1 MSTCRSARAGVTAFI
16 ATLLLAIVAAPLHAQ
31 TYQGV
36 IRGLVRD
43 AQGVIPGAEVVIVN
57 EETSAA
63 RTVMTNEV
71 GEYAFPSVLPGTY
84 TIRATLAGF
93 KTEERK
99 GLKLAT
105 QQQIVQDF
113 TLEIGTLSEQVT
125 VTAEVPI
132 VERSNANAATV
143 MSSEQISALPIFGR
157 NTFYSSIS
165 TPGVIQSGDPQFVR
179 YQDQSG
185 ASSISMGGGP
195 RRGNAYLLE
204 GVSITDFV
212 NRPSWVPST
221 EAIEDMRV
229 QVKTYDAE
237 MGRAAGGVFNV
248 TARSGSNQFHGS
260 GLYVS
265 KPGWST
271 GNLFFADR
279 AGTPKPPQYYYGWAG
294 SVGGPVMKDKTFFW
308 FSTDDYKQRSTRNNV
323 LTVPTALERTGDFSQ
338 SGITIYDPLTTRAN
352 PSGTGFIRDP
362 FPGNVIPLN
371 RISPIALQYLNGVP
385 MPQTGRSYTASAT
398 LDDGPQNQETFKVD
412 QRWSAKWTTTGMY
425 GHQKTKEPSSAFFGP
440 LGTIPV
446 DPGGG
451 ILYRNIHFVSANNIF
466 IPNNTTTVA
475 VRYGYNTFKD
485 NGGNFA
491 SFDPSTLG
499 YPTDLTSLLSA
510 NAFPAVSMSGYQ
522 GLGHGSASATTHVGQ
537 TANVTVSKFMGSH
550 SIKMG
555 GDYRRISA
563 ETAPP
568 NTMSFA
574 FTTAYTQGPNPN
586 TASAAAGDAFASLL
600 LGYPAT
606 GEFNTTTS
614 GLYYLDYY
622 SGYVQDDW
630 RTGAKLTLN
639 FGLRYE
645 YEPGIAARDNAF
657 TVGFDRNAL
666 FPVQV
671 PGMQLTG
678 GLMYA
683 GVDGYPTRQGQPL
696 NGFAPRGGFA
706 YSMTDKTVLR
716 GGYGFFWVPTVA
728 AGTGEA
734 AIGSRGY
741 SAATTMLTSVDGG
754 LTPFNTLSNP
764 FPTGTTP
771 PQGNS
776 LGLLTGAGGDI
787 DFVSQDSKP
796 GYVQQYSVDF
806 QRELPGNMVASIGY
820 QGSRS
825 ERLSMGGTSD
835 ATVNINQIDPQYQSL
850 GTALQQTVPNPFF
863 GIAELGNL
871 SKSATITRGQLLRP
885 YPQFGNIL
893 MHRVNEAKARY
904 NAMVTRWQKRMS
916 NGYSVD
922 VNYTWSRLN
931 DNQWGESNSFSNR
944 QGSAINNYDIDEYG
958 VSLLD
963 VAHRVNFS
971 ATFQLPFGEG
981 KKWVNNGGIS
991 EALLGGWQVTTTGR
1005 YQTGFPVNISQS
1017 SNNSGLLGS
1026 NQRPNLVDGVD
1037 VMTTGSQVDR
1047 AINGWINPAA
1057 FTAAPAFTFGN
1068 VPRTNPNWRG
1078 PGQRET
1084 SLAIQKQQR
1093 FSGNK
1098 TLSFRVDIL
1107 NVFNDPLFNG
1117 PVSTFGTSTFGTITS
1132 VGGFARSMQFQIRL
1146 GF

>member
-57 EETSAA
+57 DETSAA

-113 TLEIGTLSEQVT
+113 TLEVGTLSEQVT

-385 MPQTGRSYTASAT
+385 MPQTGRS
-398 LDDGPQNQETFKVD
+398 
-412 QRWSAKWTTTGMY
+412 WS
-425 GHQKTKEPSSAFFGP
+425 S
-440 LGTIPV
+440 
-446 DPGGG
+446 
-451 ILYRNIHFVSANNIF
+451 
-466 IPNNTTTVA
+466 
-475 VRYGYNTFKD
+475 
-485 NGGNFA
+485 
-491 SFDPSTLG
+491 
-499 YPTDLTSLLSA
+499 
-510 NAFPAVSMSGYQ
+510 
-522 GLGHGSASATTHVGQ
+522 
-537 TANVTVSKFMGSH
+537 
-550 SIKMG
+550 
-555 GDYRRISA
+555 RR
-563 ETAPP
+563 P
-568 NTMSFA
+568 
-574 FTTAYTQGPNPN
+574 
-586 TASAAAGDAFASLL
+586 
-600 LGYPAT
+600 
-606 GEFNTTTS
+606 
-614 GLYYLDYY
+614 
-622 SGYVQDDW
+622 
-630 RTGAKLTLN
+630 
-639 FGLRYE
+639 
-645 YEPGIAARDNAF
+645 
-657 TVGFDRNAL
+657 
-666 FPVQV
+666 
-671 PGMQLTG
+671 
-678 GLMYA
+678 
-683 GVDGYPTRQGQPL
+683 
-696 NGFAPRGGFA
+696 
-706 YSMTDKTVLR
+706 
-716 GGYGFFWVPTVA
+716 
-728 AGTGEA
+728 
-734 AIGSRGY
+734 
-741 SAATTMLTSVDGG
+741 
-754 LTPFNTLSNP
+754 
-764 FPTGTTP
+764 
-771 PQGNS
+771 
-776 LGLLTGAGGDI
+776 
-787 DFVSQDSKP
+787 
-796 GYVQQYSVDF
+796 
-806 QRELPGNMVASIGY
+806 
-820 QGSRS
+820 
-825 ERLSMGGTSD
+825 
-835 ATVNINQIDPQYQSL
+835 
-850 GTALQQTVPNPFF
+850 
-863 GIAELGNL
+863 
-871 SKSATITRGQLLRP
+871 
-885 YPQFGNIL
+885 
-893 MHRVNEAKARY
+893 
-904 NAMVTRWQKRMS
+904 
-916 NGYSVD
+916 
-922 VNYTWSRLN
+922 
-931 DNQWGESNSFSNR
+931 
-944 QGSAINNYDIDEYG
+944 
-958 VSLLD
+958 
-963 VAHRVNFS
+963 
-971 ATFQLPFGEG
+971 
-981 KKWVNNGGIS
+981 
-991 EALLGGWQVTTTGR
+991 
-1005 YQTGFPVNISQS
+1005 
-1017 SNNSGLLGS
+1017 
-1026 NQRPNLVDGVD
+1026 
-1037 VMTTGSQVDR
+1037 
-1047 AINGWINPAA
+1047 
-1057 FTAAPAFTFGN
+1057 
-1068 VPRTNPNWRG
+1068 
-1078 PGQRET
+1078 
-1084 SLAIQKQQR
+1084 
-1093 FSGNK
+1093 
-1098 TLSFRVDIL
+1098 
-1107 NVFNDPLFNG
+1107 
-1117 PVSTFGTSTFGTITS
+1117 
-1132 VGGFARSMQFQIRL
+1132 
-1146 GF
+1146 